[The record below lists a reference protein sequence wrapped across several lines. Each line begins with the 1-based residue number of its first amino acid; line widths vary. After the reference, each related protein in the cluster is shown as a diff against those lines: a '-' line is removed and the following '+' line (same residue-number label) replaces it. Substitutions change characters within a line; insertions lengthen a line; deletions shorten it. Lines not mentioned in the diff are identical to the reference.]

1 MACICSTSY
10 VLQRLFFSLLLNQ
23 IGTTGT
29 ASTFIVSE
37 GILNSQFSSIFL
49 WLEDENFAMVLCTRQ
64 NVFGFI
70 GTVAIYSCPISHD
83 ETLRIQNTVQKWE
96 RVLLQTKKN
105 IMFNA
110 CFCSWLYLFFFFLT
124 PLLYLYQRINQ
135 ANIEI
140 KIENFFSY
148 SMKLKL
154 YCFGSDTCKF
164 QCFFLTNRW
173 KKNLSLLMA

>member
-1 MACICSTSY
+1 MTFKDISSFEEWEKQWHASAQLVTCCKDFYFLYFWIK
-10 VLQRLFFSLLLNQ
+10 LE
-23 IGTTGT
+23 TTGT

-140 KIENFFSY
+140 KIENFF
-148 SMKLKL
+148 
-154 YCFGSDTCKF
+154 
-164 QCFFLTNRW
+164 
-173 KKNLSLLMA
+173 LLQWN